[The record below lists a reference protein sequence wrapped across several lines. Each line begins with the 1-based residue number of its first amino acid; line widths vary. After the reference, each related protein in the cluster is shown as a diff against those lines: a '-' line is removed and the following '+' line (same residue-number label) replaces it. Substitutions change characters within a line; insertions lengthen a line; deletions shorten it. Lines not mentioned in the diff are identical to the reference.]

1 MVYSQRCFSQFVFEI
16 TFCIWFLLLSFVFV
30 CARAYLRNLICAY
43 CFRCVFGSRLL
54 FFFCIVWCWS
64 AFPFRCFVVY
74 VVSSTLLVLSLGC
87 LFYGVCMHLYAIAV
101 YGLYCNCYLRYCC
114 CWRRCVVLI
123 CCLFVFVV
131 LGGGLFSSFVRCT
144 PPVSIL
150 YACMCVC
157 AWPFTCMFGY
167 VAQSLAIIN
176 SVYATS
182 L

>member
-1 MVYSQRCFSQFVFEI
+1 MVYSQRWFSQFVFH
-16 TFCIWFLLLSFVFV
+16 FCIWFLSWVAFCLRACWPARFYFRILFQV
-30 CARAYLRNLICAY
+30 CICFAFGFFLHSEVLVGVSIPLFCCVC
-43 CFRCVFGSRLL
+43 CFLN
-54 FFFCIVWCWS
+54 FC
-64 AFPFRCFVVY
+64 CF
-74 VVSSTLLVLSLGC
+74 LSLDW

-123 CCLFVFVV
+123 CCLVFVV
-131 LGGGLFSSFVRCT
+131 MGGGLFSSFVRCT

-150 YACMCVC
+150 FACMF

-176 SVYATS
+176 SVYATF